1 MNFEFDPKKA
11 SANLRKHRVAFAEAE
26 PVFYDSLALTQA
38 DDGVHHE
45 LRFVTVGMDALG
57 RVLAVCW
64 TEPDALN
71 GDVIR
76 LISARLATTHE
87 RKLYE
92 N

>member
-11 SANLRKHRVAFAEAE
+11 AANLRKHGVAFAEVE
-26 PVFYDSLALTQA
+26 PVFYDNLALTQA
-38 DDGVHHE
+38 DDGAQNE
-45 LRFVTVGMDALG
+45 PRFVTVGMDALG

-64 TEPDALN
+64 TERDDLN
-71 GDVIR
+71 GHVIR

>member
-11 SANLRKHRVAFAEAE
+11 AANLRKHGVAFAEVE

-38 DDGVHHE
+38 DDGTHNE
-45 LRFVTVGMDALG
+45 PRFATVGMDALG
-57 RVLAVCW
+57 RLLAVCW
-64 TEPDALN
+64 TER
-71 GDVIR
+71 GDVVR
-76 LISARLATTHE
+76 VISARLATTYE